1 MPGTKIKLAEDVQAL
16 TTFRN
21 NSAEMLRKLKRNKRS
36 IFLTVNGKPE
46 AALVSIAEYDRL
58 RELEEAADEEKSYQR
73 ALADIEAGR
82 TRPAEEVFREF
93 RKKYGIRR

>member
-1 MPGTKIKLAEDVQAL
+1 MPGSKIKLAEDIQPL

-21 NSAEMLRKLKRNKRS
+21 HSAEMLRKLKRNKRS

-46 AALVSIAEYDRL
+46 AALLPIAEYDRL
-58 RELEEAADEEKSYQR
+58 RELEETVEEESYQR